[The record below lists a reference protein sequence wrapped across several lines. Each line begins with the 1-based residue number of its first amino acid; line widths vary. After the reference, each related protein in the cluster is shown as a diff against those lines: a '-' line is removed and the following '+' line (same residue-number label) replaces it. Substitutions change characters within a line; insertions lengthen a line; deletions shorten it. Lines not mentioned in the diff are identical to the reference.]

1 MTVKSKTKFSHWNYF
16 LVLEA
21 DLLEVSRFI
30 EFAQDNYDSY
40 SIENARLI
48 LLACSEVD
56 KLCHK
61 LCSNF
66 SKRKKNINITFYR
79 ETLNKH
85 ISHVAYMKVE
95 VPRYGLE
102 IIPFDNWQKK
112 SSPDFWQAYNRI
124 KHDITKHKE
133 AAKLIH
139 AINSIAALFILNL
152 YYYRKKA
159 EAGELGPP
167 SVLFYA
173 EEAITGVG
181 QSKFGITNLFK
192 LK

>member
-1 MTVKSKTKFSHWNYF
+1 MTVNAKAKFPHWNYF

-30 EFAQDNYDSY
+30 EFTEDNSDSY

-48 LLACSEVD
+48 LLACSEID
-56 KLCHK
+56 KLCNK

-66 SKRKKNINITFYR
+66 SKRKKNKNITFYR

-85 ISHVAYMKVE
+85 IPHVAYMKVE
-95 VPRYGLE
+95 VPRYGLKV
-102 IIPFDNWQKK
+102 IPFDNWQEK
-112 SSPDFWQAYNRI
+112 SSPNFWKAYNQV
-124 KHDITKHKE
+124 KHDITKHK
-133 AAKLIH
+133 AAKLKN
-139 AINSIAALFILNL
+139 AINSIAALFVLNL
-152 YYYRKKA
+152 YYYRKEA
-159 EAGELGPP
+159 ELGELGPP

-173 EEAITGVG
+173 EDAITGVG
-181 QSKFGITNLFK
+181 QSKFGITYLYR

>member
-1 MTVKSKTKFSHWNYF
+1 MI
-16 LVLEA
+16 
-21 DLLEVSRFI
+21 SRFI

-40 SIENARLI
+40 SLENARLI

-61 LCSNF
+61 LCSNY
-66 SKRKKNINITFYR
+66 SKRKRRIDITFYR

-85 ISHVAYMKVE
+85 IPHIASMGVE
-95 VPRYGLE
+95 VPRYGIE
-102 IIPFDNWQKK
+102 IIPFENWQKNK
-112 SSPDFWQAYNRI
+112 SSDFWIAYNRI

-139 AINSIAALFILNL
+139 PINSIAALFILNL
-152 YYYRKKA
+152 YYYRQEA

-167 SVLFYA
+167 SALFYT
-173 EEAITGVG
+173 EDSISGVG
-181 QSKFGITNLFK
+181 QSKFCITNVYS